1 MLVLR
6 VVVAVVEPRE
16 SMTVAGDYVEGTKVA
31 LTIVEAVGF
40 SAAAVIGGIV
50 AISRPRNPIGWILL
64 ATPTFI
70 TLLGVSLDL
79 YLLLEPD
86 HPADA
91 GAADLLLWFAS
102 WGWIPAVI
110 PAFALLPLLFPTGRP
125 LTARWR
131 SVEAVIVIAGV
142 VLLLGT
148 AFEPGPLEDYGW
160 TDNPLGIE
168 GFPGADLAAA
178 AFVVWLVAAVASVA
192 SLLLRF
198 RRSRGVERQQL
209 RWALLGAGFLVFAFI
224 ASGLASEAQLLG
236 DDGSWIILLTA
247 LLVLPAC
254 IAVAVLR
261 YRLYDIDV
269 VINRALVYAALT
281 VTLAA
286 AYVGSVLLLQLIL
299 SPGSDLAIAGSTLAV
314 ATLFHPLRTRIQALV
329 DRRFFRRRYDAV
341 HTVEAFSSRVR
352 DEVELSALAEELR
365 DTVATTMQPAHVSLW
380 LREARR

>member
-1 MLVLR
+1 
-6 VVVAVVEPRE
+6 
-16 SMTVAGDYVEGTKVA
+16 
-31 LTIVEAVGF
+31 
-40 SAAAVIGGIV
+40 V

-79 YLLLEPD
+79 YLLLEPN

-125 LTARWR
+125 LTPRWR
-131 SVEAVIVIAGV
+131 IVEAVIVIAGA

-192 SLLLRF
+192 SLLLRI

-209 RWALLGAGFLVFAFI
+209 RWALLGAGFLVFGFI

-286 AYVGSVLLLQLIL
+286 AYVGSVLVLQLIL
-299 SPGSDLAIAGSTLAV
+299 SPGSDLAIAASTLAV
-314 ATLFHPLRTRIQALV
+314 AALFHPLRTRIQALV
-329 DRRFFRRRYDAV
+329 DRRFFRHRYDAV
-341 HTVEAFSSRVR
+341 HTVEAFSARVR
-352 DEVELSALAEELR
+352 DEVELRALAEELR
-365 DTVATTMQPAHVSLW
+365 ETVATTMQPAHVSLW